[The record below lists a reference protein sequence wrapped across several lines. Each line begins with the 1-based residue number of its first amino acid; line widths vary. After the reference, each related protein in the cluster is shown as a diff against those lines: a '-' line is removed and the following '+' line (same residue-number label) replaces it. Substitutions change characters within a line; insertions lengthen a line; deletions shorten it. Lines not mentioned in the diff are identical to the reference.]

1 MNPALIKGYN
11 DQNQAI
17 IDKNNAIQDTIALL
31 KQQRIEEA
39 SNTVY
44 GGRGEND
51 GGKTNLEAAFINF
64 EDEYEEQKDN
74 IARTAGDIAGFI
86 SGIYNEAIEKG
97 AGEQV
102 QSVLEQISGMTVE
115 QLDGIDYQRDVY
127 GLIAKNERQLA
138 ENLPELISL
147 FDQYGLVSTDAVRE
161 ASDLS
166 SEFVTQSNNIESTA
180 SSLRTMIQAIYE
192 SQEAYYDL
200 SDE

>member
-1 MNPALIKGYN
+1 
-11 DQNQAI
+11 
-17 IDKNNAIQDTIALL
+17 
-31 KQQRIEEA
+31 
-39 SNTVY
+39 
-44 GGRGEND
+44 
-51 GGKTNLEAAFINF
+51 
-64 EDEYEEQKDN
+64 
-74 IARTAGDIAGFI
+74 
-86 SGIYNEAIEKG
+86 
-97 AGEQV
+97 
-102 QSVLEQISGMTVE
+102 MTVE

-200 SDE
+200 SDEQINFLDMFRTNLSAEDLIGMDDADLNAMITSLIEGMSDSDVQAAVKKMYDLLADKDSVPADEFIS